1 MFSSKYI
8 VLVIM
13 FMFEKLVTSF
23 NFIHRAKRYDS
34 KIRMET
40 ILDPE
45 YLLMFTSNAVPVA
58 VGLYILAA
66 QDRICKETL
75 AAQDRK
81 YKESLIYKSLP
92 TIENNLKETLAT
104 EDKNI
109 KLTFAANEWNL
120 EETLAAQER
129 DLQERLRVQNEMSDL
144 RFKNIIDDFHKRL
157 MED

>member
-45 YLLMFTSNAVPVA
+45 YLLLFTFNAVPVA
-58 VGLYILAA
+58 VGLYI
-66 QDRICKETL
+66 L

-92 TIENNLKETLAT
+92 TIENNFKETLAT